1 MRRLILL
8 PLLLLALAAPAKAGG
23 LELPKDKQLHI
34 LAGAGIAAVV
44 YLGAKAEGLKHPEW
58 WAIGAAILAGLLKE
72 VADRREPGNK
82 FDGGDLT
89 ATAFGGFVITYTI
102 RW

>member
-1 MRRLILL
+1 MRCTLPLILA
-8 PLLLLALAAPAKAGG
+8 LLLATPARAEG
-23 LELPKDKQLHI
+23 LNIPKDKQLHI

-72 VADRREPGNK
+72 VADRREPGNR
-82 FDGGDLT
+82 FDPGDAL
-89 ATAFGGFVITYTI
+89 ATAAGGFVITYVI